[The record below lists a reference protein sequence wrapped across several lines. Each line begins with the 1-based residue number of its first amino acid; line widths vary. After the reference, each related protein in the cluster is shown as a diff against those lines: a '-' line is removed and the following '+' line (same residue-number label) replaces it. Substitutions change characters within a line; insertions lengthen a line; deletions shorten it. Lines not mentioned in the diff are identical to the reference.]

1 MRRILTEKDV
11 IQLLRQEVAK
21 AGRQVDWSRKAG
33 LSRTTVNKVLQT
45 RKRPTKS
52 IIKALN
58 LEIVYR
64 LKEKAPARNQD

>member
-1 MRRILTEKDV
+1 MQKILTEKDV
-11 IQLLRQEVAK
+11 VQLLRQEVAK

-64 LKEKAPARNQD
+64 LKEKAPARSQD

>member
-52 IIKALN
+52 IIKSLN

>member
-1 MRRILTEKDV
+1 MQKILTEKDV
-11 IQLLRQEVAK
+11 VQLLRREVAK

-64 LKEKAPARNQD
+64 LKEKAPPRSQD